1 MTWKALVAKPRSDDE
16 RFATLAAPQVLEDV
30 ADRLRERNFEAL
42 VVADGDEARRVVLE
56 RIPEGAEVHSG
67 KSKTLEDAGI
77 YAELQDSGRYD
88 FLRSRLLKMD
98 RATQGRE
105 MRRLIGAPDF
115 MLGSAAAITLDGLMI
130 VASATGSQLGPY
142 ASGAGRLILVIG
154 AQKVVPDLETGLR
167 RVREYV
173 FPWEM
178 ARVRE
183 TMGVD
188 TVLAKVLLI
197 EREWLAGRST
207 VVLVRSA
214 IGV

>member
-1 MTWKALVAKPRSDDE
+1 VATPLSDGA
-16 RFATLAAPQVLEDV
+16 RFATPAAPQVLEVV

-42 VVADGDEARRVVLE
+42 VVADGGEARRVVLE

-77 YAELQDSGRYD
+77 FAELQDSGRYD
-88 FLRSRLLKMD
+88 FLRARLLEMD
-98 RATQGRE
+98 RATQARE
-105 MRRLIGAPDF
+105 MRKLIGAPDF
-115 MLGSAAAITLDGLMI
+115 MLGSVAAITLDGLM
-130 VASATGSQLGPY
+130 VAASATGSQLGPY

-178 ARVRE
+178 ARVCE

-207 VVLVRSA
+207 VVLVRGA